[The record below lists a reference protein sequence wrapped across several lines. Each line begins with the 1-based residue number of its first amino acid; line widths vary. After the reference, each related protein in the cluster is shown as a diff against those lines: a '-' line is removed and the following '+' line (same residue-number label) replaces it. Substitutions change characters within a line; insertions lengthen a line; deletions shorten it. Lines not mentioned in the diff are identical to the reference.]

1 MANNDRTKPYVDAI
15 IALARGEDA
24 LDAVEDELLR
34 ISRALEEH
42 TDLHDALTDTQLPLG
57 RRLEVVDEVL
67 EAAHP
72 MTRTTM
78 TLLVASGRVRNL
90 DNISRGVAERAA
102 EERER
107 ELAEVYV
114 AVALDQERRDRLRE
128 ALEEVTGKQL
138 ELKVFVDESV
148 IGGVRAQIGD
158 TIIDGTIARRLEE
171 IRSRLGA

>member
-15 IALARGEDA
+15 VAMAHAEDA

-34 ISRALEEH
+34 VSRALQEH
-42 TDLHDALTDTQLPLG
+42 TDLHEAITDTQLPLG
-57 RRLEVVDEVL
+57 RRLEVIDEVL

-72 MTRTTM
+72 MTRTAM
-78 TLLVASGRVRNL
+78 TLLISSGRVRQVE
-90 DNISRGVAERAA
+90 DIAHEVAERAA

-114 AVALDQERRDRLRE
+114 AVPLDQERRDRLRE

-138 ELKVFVDESV
+138 ELKVYVDESV
-148 IGGVRAQIGD
+148 VGGVRAHIGD
-158 TIIDGTIARRLEE
+158 TIIDGTIARRFED
-171 IRSRLGA
+171 IRSRLGG

>member
-1 MANNDRTKPYVDAI
+1 MANSDRTKPYVEAI
-15 IALARGEDA
+15 IAMARGEDA

-34 ISRALEEH
+34 IARALEEH
-42 TDLHDALTDTQLPLG
+42 TDLHEALADSQLPLG

-72 MTRTTM
+72 MTRTAV
-78 TLLVASGRVRNL
+78 TLLVASGRVRNF
-90 DNISRGVAERAA
+90 DSVARGVAERAA

-107 ELAEVYV
+107 ELAHVYV
-114 AVALDQERRDRLRE
+114 AVPLDQERRERLRE

-138 ELKVFVDESV
+138 EMKVFVDESV

-171 IRSRLGA
+171 IRARLGS

>member
-15 IALARGEDA
+15 ISMASGEDA

-34 ISRALEEH
+34 IARALEEH
-42 TDLHDALTDTQLPLG
+42 TDLHEALSDNQLPVG

-72 MTRTTM
+72 MTRTAV
-78 TLLVASGRVRNL
+78 TLLVASGRARQFQT
-90 DNISRGVAERAA
+90 IAHAVAERAA
-102 EERER
+102 KERER

-114 AVALDQERRDRLRE
+114 AVPLDQERRERLRE

-138 ELKVFVDESV
+138 ELKVYVDESV
-148 IGGVRAQIGD
+148 IGGVRAHIGD

-171 IRSRLGA
+171 IRSRLGG